1 MPQQPT
7 ESIAD
12 RSKEDHPMRESAE
25 TATFADRLAQAMGER
40 GLKQVDLLRL
50 AAARGIKLG
59 KSQLSQYVSGK
70 TTPRPQVMAAL
81 AELLEVD
88 KDWLAGGAAPPG
100 ARASKGQAVPSA
112 APAMRQVASA
122 AAPTVRLTPAPTVR
136 LAAGE
141 ATGSGAAASGKQSP
155 VHKQLPAR
163 KQSPA
168 HHQEAR
174 MRTFTKS
181 HKLDNVL
188 YDVRGPVLEEAN
200 RMEDQGIHVLKLN
213 IGNPAP
219 FGFRTPDEVVKDM
232 QDQLTECE
240 GYSDSRGLFTAR
252 KAIMQ
257 YDQLKN
263 IPNVDVEH
271 IYTGNGAS
279 ELINL
284 AMSAFLDDGDEI
296 LIPSPDYPLWTATA
310 TLAGGHVVHYVCDE
324 QQNWYPDIADIRSKI
339 TDRTKGIVIIN
350 PNNPTGSLYPRE
362 VLEEIVEVA
371 REHQLVIFSD
381 EIYDRL
387 VMDGKQHT
395 SIASLAPDL
404 FCVTFNGLSKSHMI
418 AGYRIGW
425 MSLSGNKRLA
435 KDYIDGIN
443 MLSNMRL
450 CSNVPAQSIVQTCL
464 GGVQRS
470 QQLLVPGGRIYEQRE
485 YVYERL
491 SAMDGVSVYKPDAA
505 FYIFPRLDPDKFHI
519 TDDDQF
525 ALDLLKDKHVLVVA
539 GKGLNWE
546 KPGYFRVVYLPR
558 KHTLHEAMD
567 ALEDFLRYYRQ

>member
-1 MPQQPT
+1 M
-7 ESIAD
+7 
-12 RSKEDHPMRESAE
+12 
-25 TATFADRLAQAMGER
+25 
-40 GLKQVDLLRL
+40 
-50 AAARGIKLG
+50 
-59 KSQLSQYVSGK
+59 
-70 TTPRPQVMAAL
+70 
-81 AELLEVD
+81 
-88 KDWLAGGAAPPG
+88 
-100 ARASKGQAVPSA
+100 
-112 APAMRQVASA
+112 
-122 AAPTVRLTPAPTVR
+122 
-136 LAAGE
+136 
-141 ATGSGAAASGKQSP
+141 
-155 VHKQLPAR
+155 
-163 KQSPA
+163 
-168 HHQEAR
+168 
-174 MRTFTKS
+174 
-181 HKLDNVL
+181 
-188 YDVRGPVLEEAN
+188 
-200 RMEDQGIHVLKLN
+200 
-213 IGNPAP
+213 
-219 FGFRTPDEVVKDM
+219 
-232 QDQLTECE
+232 
-240 GYSDSRGLFTAR
+240 
-252 KAIMQ
+252 
-257 YDQLKN
+257 
-263 IPNVDVEH
+263 
-271 IYTGNGAS
+271 
-279 ELINL
+279 
-284 AMSAFLDDGDEI
+284 
-296 LIPSPDYPLWTATA
+296 
-310 TLAGGHVVHYVCDE
+310 
-324 QQNWYPDIADIRSKI
+324 
-339 TDRTKGIVIIN
+339 
-350 PNNPTGSLYPRE
+350 
-362 VLEEIVEVA
+362 EEIVEVA

-525 ALDLLKDKHVLVVA
+525 ALDLLKDKHVLIVA
-539 GKGLNWE
+539 GKGFNWE
-546 KPGYFRVVYLPR
+546 KPGYFRIVYLPR

>member
-263 IPNVDVEH
+263 LPNVDVED

-539 GKGLNWE
+539 GKGFNWE